1 MNFAPKGMENPMRL
15 LNHKLSHKII
25 TILLLAFATVPAA
38 QADTT
43 GSAQGY
49 VFHDANSN
57 GADDTEMR
65 LPGFTIVL
73 KNLTGATI
81 RMADLSNVDGSFLF
95 KDLPFQKYLLCEVFP
110 ADSKWIT
117 TTAQCQEIE
126 ISEMN
131 AAVIIAI
138 GNRPR
143 LDSDIGCV
151 RSFANWTGTPQGQ
164 LLFRFLVQ
172 DPTTIT
178 LGTAK
183 YNSPQL
189 ISLLSMPPADNALL
203 TLGHQLI
210 IAKTNIMATA
220 SGTPIASSIASADT
234 ALADLS
240 MPLGN
245 SNFIDAKTPE
255 GKKMLKLANE
265 LNRYNDGKAG
275 VPICN

>member
-1 MNFAPKGMENPMRL
+1 MQL
-15 LNHKLSHKII
+15 LSHKIS
-25 TILLLAFATVPAA
+25 TILLLAFASVPALAFASIPA

-43 GSAQGY
+43 GSVQGY

-73 KNLTGATI
+73 KNLTGSAI
-81 RMADLSNVDGSFLF
+81 RMADLSGVEGGFSF

-126 ISEMN
+126 VSEMN
-131 AAVIIAI
+131 AAVMIAI

-143 LDSDIGCV
+143 LETDIGCV

-178 LGTAK
+178 LGTMK

-189 ISLLSMPPADNALL
+189 ISLLSMPSNGNALL

-210 IAKTNIMATA
+210 VAKTNIMATA
-220 SGTPIASSIASADT
+220 SATAIAASIANADT

-240 MPLGN
+240 MPVGN

>member
-1 MNFAPKGMENPMRL
+1 MRL
-15 LNHKLSHKII
+15 LNHKII
-25 TILLLAFATVPAA
+25 TILFLAFASVTAA

-43 GSAQGY
+43 GSVQGY
-49 VFHDANSN
+49 VFHDANNN
-57 GADDTEMR
+57 GSDDSEMR

-73 KNLTGATI
+73 KNLTGSTI
-81 RMADLSNVDGSFLF
+81 RMADLSSVDGGFSF

-126 ISEMN
+126 VSEMN
-131 AAVIIAI
+131 AAVMITI

-143 LDSDIGCV
+143 LETDIGCV
-151 RSFANWTGTPQGQ
+151 RSYATWTGTPQGQ

-189 ISLLSMPPADNALL
+189 ITLLSTPPGENALL

-220 SGTPIASSIASADT
+220 SGTSVAASIANADT

-255 GKKMLKLANE
+255 GRKMLRLANE